1 MGVNRRLFNS
11 DWWLQTSLIFPLS
24 VWWWSQFTS
33 QLVVLTW
40 DTILWKI
47 EGQPLNKP
55 WRHPTIKHRGASGV
69 DRYATQK
76 GVESSNISFRK
87 TTTVMDKRPRLP
99 VACMVSDIILRWVIN
114 PKRCS
119 YCTCVC
125 VWVTRPRSVG
135 KQISAG
141 LSNVSQSPSSCFLM
155 FFFSG

>member
-1 MGVNRRLFNS
+1 
-11 DWWLQTSLIFPLS
+11 
-24 VWWWSQFTS
+24 
-33 QLVVLTW
+33 LVVLTW

-99 VACMVSDIILRWVIN
+99 VACMVSDIILR
-114 PKRCS
+114 
-119 YCTCVC
+119 
-125 VWVTRPRSVG
+125 
-135 KQISAG
+135 
-141 LSNVSQSPSSCFLM
+141 
-155 FFFSG
+155 